1 MSSDLPITRPA
12 LSGKLRE
19 TSPTV
24 VPGAAGVFW
33 LYFFATLSF
42 FSIAVN
48 GILAVRLYDPFF
60 FHRVLHGSPNVLNDD
75 HVRGSV
81 YAPVTVIEYGDFQ
94 CPFCAQVHKELK
106 QLADR
111 GSIRWAY
118 RNYPLPGH
126 AIALPAALA
135 AECAAE
141 QGKFWQFAD
150 SVFETHPQ
158 NQQDLAAIEGGLG
171 LETVRF
177 QQCLASARPQDHID
191 KHLSFAQGD
200 LVEATP
206 TMFFN
211 GRRQVGAF
219 KPDQLEQLVS
229 AAR

>member
-1 MSSDLPITRPA
+1 MTLDVPIPRPA
-12 LSGKLRE
+12 LSGEARQ

-24 VPGAAGVFW
+24 IVGVAKVFW
-33 LYFFATLSF
+33 LYFFAALSF

-48 GILAVRLYDPFF
+48 GLLGIRLYDPLF
-60 FHRVLHGSPNVLNDD
+60 FHRTLHGSPHVLKDD
-75 HVRGSV
+75 HVRGNA
-81 YAPVTVIEYGDFQ
+81 YARVTVIEYGDFQ
-94 CPFCAQVHKELK
+94 CPYCAQVHEQLK

-111 GSIRWAY
+111 GAIRWAY

-126 AIALPAALA
+126 AIALPAARA

-141 QGKFWQFAD
+141 QGKFWQYADQVFA
-150 SVFETHPQ
+150 THPQ
-158 NQQDLAAIEGGLG
+158 SQRDLAAIEFGLG

-177 QQCLASARPQDHID
+177 QQCFASARVQERIG
-191 KHLSFAQGD
+191 KHLSLAKGD

-206 TMFFN
+206 TMFVN

-219 KPDQLEQLVS
+219 RPDELEQLLS